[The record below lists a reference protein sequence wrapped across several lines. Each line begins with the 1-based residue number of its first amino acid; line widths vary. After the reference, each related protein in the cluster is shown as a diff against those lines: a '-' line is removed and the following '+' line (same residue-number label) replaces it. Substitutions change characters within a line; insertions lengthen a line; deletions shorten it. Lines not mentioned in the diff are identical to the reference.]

1 MMINSKQIK
10 KLIKVASGRIEAD
23 LVIRNGKVVDI
34 FNKRIVS
41 GDIAI
46 VDGVIAGIGNYEA
59 KEIYDAKGA
68 YVSSGF
74 IDAHVHIESS
84 LVDPA
89 SFSKLLVPHGTTTAI
104 VDPHEICNVAGLDG
118 FDYML
123 ENSANL
129 PLSIFVMFPSC
140 VPSTVFEHA
149 GAILD
154 ASKVAQRIDR
164 DRVLGL
170 GEMMD
175 MVGTIEA
182 QDHIVDKLLVAH
194 NANKMIDGHG
204 PMLKDLEL
212 NAFAAAGIKTDH
224 ECTTAEELTDRLQ
237 RGMYVML
244 REGSATQDLRKLLPA
259 VTKENSRYCLFCTDD
274 RQPFSILEEGHIDNH
289 LRIAVQEGLDP
300 LEALRMATINAAECY
315 SLNDRGAIAPGRR
328 ADLVILEDLKN
339 FKVLKVFT
347 GGKEYKEESL
357 SKEAPISKSVLS
369 KVNIGSYSADKLKL
383 KLNSTDVKVIG
394 IQKGSL
400 ITTKERA
407 TVKVDKDGY
416 YENDPDVDIVKL
428 AVLERHKATGNVG
441 LALLKGLKLN
451 NGAVATTIAHDSHN
465 VIVAGDND
473 NDMDVAIKELK
484 RVGGGLLIVQ
494 NGEVIETLEL
504 PIGGLMTNKGGLYV
518 KDKLEALHKVAIE
531 KLGMDSDGDP
541 FTTLSFMA
549 LPVIP
554 SLKVTD
560 MGLFDVEKNEFVSIE
575 N

>member
-1 MMINSKQIK
+1 MINSKQIK

-34 FNKRIVS
+34 FNGRIVE

-140 VPSTVFEHA
+140 VPSTPFEHA

-154 ASKVAQRIDR
+154 ASKIAQRIDR

-182 QDHIVDKLLVAH
+182 QDHVVDKLLVAH
-194 NANKMIDGHG
+194 NANKVIDGHG

-224 ECTTAEELTDRLQ
+224 ECTTPQELTDRLQ

-289 LRIAVQEGLDP
+289 LRIAVEEGIDP
-300 LEALRMATINAAECY
+300 LDALRMATINAAECY
-315 SLNDRGAIAPGRR
+315 SLKDRGAIAPGRR
-328 ADLVILEDLKN
+328 ADLVILEDLKS

-347 GGKEYKEESL
+347 GGKEYKENNL
-357 SKEAPISKSVLS
+357 DKEASISKSVLS

-383 KLNSTDVKVIG
+383 KLNSNDVKVIG

-400 ITTKERA
+400 ITTNEKA
-407 TVKVDKDGY
+407 IVNVDKDGY
-416 YENDPDVDIVKL
+416 YQNNPDVDIVKL

-518 KDKLEALHKVAIE
+518 KDKLEALHKVAVE

>member
-428 AVLERHKATGNVG
+428 AVLERHRATGNVG
-441 LALLKGLKLN
+441 LALLRGLNLN

-473 NDMDVAIKELK
+473 VDIDVAIKELK
-484 RVGGGLLIVQ
+484 RLGGGLLIVQ
-494 NGEVIETLEL
+494 NGKVLEALEL

>member
-1 MMINSKQIK
+1 MINSKQIK

-428 AVLERHKATGNVG
+428 AVLERHRATGNVG
-441 LALLKGLKLN
+441 LALLRGLNLN

-473 NDMDVAIKELK
+473 VDIDVAIKELK
-484 RVGGGLLIVQ
+484 RLGGGLLIVQ
-494 NGEVIETLEL
+494 NGKVLEALEL